1 MPRPNARLLT
11 SNLFLAT
18 TLLAGTI
25 LRLTGFTRGASDSSE
40 DALSTGAGSFHRF
53 HPDEEL
59 VVGGALVPFDWLTPP
74 FTVYGIL
81 PAHLLRLSLY
91 VLGLIFD
98 WPHLDLEDPESVR
111 RVYYVARGLAI
122 FFSLGTMLLVWLIA
136 RRHMGSLQANL
147 ALAFVAYAPGAV
159 QQAHFFIVDGLFVF
173 AATAALGAIIEAAK
187 TRDVI
192 WFAISGLMIGVSITV
207 RMNGVALAAVLT
219 IFCLVGHGGMLARGS
234 RNAALAHL
242 AVAFVAALSTVILV
256 QPNLVVRPDLLF
268 LANAPKDFSL
278 AVQFARGE
286 ILQPWNL
293 IDYHA
298 LPYIYHWT
306 DLLPLAIGA
315 VGTVFGA
322 VAVFHAV
329 RVGGSAHLALFMWLV
344 LYFLQF
350 GGLLAKSVRY
360 VLPMV
365 PVIAILTA
373 DLLARIRSK
382 RQRLGVL
389 LIAVATLPTA
399 VAGISFGQVYTETDS
414 RLLAA
419 RWIERNV
426 PLGGSVGVEGGGFS
440 VHGLL
445 NESRIE
451 KTWLDLPQIFYTSP
465 YLLCGSRLDLLRR
478 RLVKMDFLAVVD
490 ANRMAQYRA
499 VPDLFPVVAGFY
511 DKLVDERLG
520 FELVKR
526 YKVSPGLF
534 GMQFDDS
541 RSEPSFIGYDHPAV
555 LIYRADR
562 SKMDTSL
569 KMWRRELFSDDNCS
583 DKLLLA
589 AASDL
594 NSGNYESAQLRVAD
608 TLSKFPHAKTAY
620 LLEAEIHS
628 IQGRHAAS
636 AAARQRYEP
645 ESGAGGT
652 LQAANYGTIHLIPSS
667 SALTLVE
674 LGLEDLAVRILEEGL
689 EGVHRY
695 DEDVAKATASSY
707 SEVAKMMF
715 EKRRLKEMEQTLNL
729 SLRIHPT
736 SAALNVL
743 GTLAYGH
750 GKTVVAMDHWERSL
764 EIEDKQ
770 PQIHALLGK
779 ANLDKAG
786 DATSAYHHLERA
798 ILQDSNM
805 APQLKPW
812 LARAS
817 ALSAKQ

>member
-1 MPRPNARLLT
+1 MPGPNARLLT
-11 SNLFLAT
+11 SNVFLAT
-18 TLLAGTI
+18 TLLAGTL
-25 LRLTGFTRGASDSSE
+25 LRLTGFTRGTSGSLE
-40 DALSTGAGSFHRF
+40 VLNTGGSFYHF

-59 VVGGALVPFDWLTPP
+59 VIGGALVPFDWLTPP

-81 PAHLLRLSLY
+81 PVHLLRLCLY
-91 VLGLIFD
+91 VLGGIFD
-98 WPHLDLEDPESVR
+98 WPHLDLGDPESAR
-111 RVYYVARGLAI
+111 RIYYVARGLAI
-122 FFSLGTMLLVWLIA
+122 FFSLGTMVLVWVIA
-136 RRHMGSLQANL
+136 RRNMGSVQANL
-147 ALAFVAYAPGAV
+147 ALAIFAYAPGAV

-173 AATAALGAIIEAAK
+173 AAMAALGAIIEAAK
-187 TRDVI
+187 TRDAI
-192 WFAISGLMIGVSITV
+192 WFVISGLLIGASITV
-207 RMNGVALAAVLT
+207 RMNGVALAVILT
-219 IFCLVGHGGMLARGS
+219 IFCLVGRGGILAPGS
-234 RNAALAHL
+234 RRAVLASLTVAA
-242 AVAFVAALSTVILV
+242 VAALSTVILV
-256 QPNLVVRPDLLF
+256 QPNLVLRPDLLL

-306 DLLPLAIGA
+306 DLLPLAVGA

-322 VAVFHAV
+322 VSVLHAV

-365 PVIAILTA
+365 PVIAILSA
-373 DLLARIRSK
+373 DLLARVRAK

-389 LIAVATLPTA
+389 LIAVVILPTA
-399 VAGISFGQVYTETDS
+399 VAGISFGRVYTETDS

-419 RWIERNV
+419 RWVERNV
-426 PLGGSVGVEGGGFS
+426 PLGGSVGVEGGGFP
-440 VHGLL
+440 VHDLL
-445 NESRIE
+445 DDSRIE

-465 YLLCGSRLDLLRR
+465 YLLCGNRLDLLRQ
-478 RLVKMDFLAVVD
+478 RLGKMDFLALVD

-511 DKLVDERLG
+511 ERLIDERLG

-534 GMQFDDS
+534 GMRFDDS
-541 RSEPSFIGYDHPAV
+541 GSEPSFIGYDHPAV
-555 LIYRADR
+555 LIYAADR
-562 SKMDTSL
+562 IRMDAAL
-569 KMWRRELFSDDNCS
+569 ENWRHELLNNDNCS
-583 DKLLLA
+583 DKLLVA
-589 AASDL
+589 AANDL
-594 NSGNYESAQLRVAD
+594 KSGNYDSARLRVAD
-608 TLSKFPHAKTAY
+608 TLNKFPHAKTAY
-620 LLEAEIHS
+620 LLKAEIHA

-636 AAARQRYEP
+636 VAAKQQYKP

-652 LQAANYGTIHLIPSS
+652 LHASNHGTIHLIPGS

-674 LGLEDLAVRILEEGL
+674 LGLEELAVRILEEGI

-695 DEDVAKATASSY
+695 DEDVTKAMALSY
-707 SEVAKMMF
+707 SEVARMLF
-715 EKRRLKEMEQTLNL
+715 EKRRLEEMEKALNL

-736 SAALNVL
+736 SPALNVI
-743 GTLAYGH
+743 GTLAYGN
-750 GKTVVAMDHWERSL
+750 GKTAVAMEHWKRSL
-764 EIEDKQ
+764 EIEDIQ

-779 ANLDKAG
+779 AHLDKPG

-805 APQLKPW
+805 ASQLKPW
-812 LARAS
+812 LARAR
-817 ALSAKQ
+817 ALSNKQ

>member
-25 LRLTGFTRGASDSSE
+25 LRLTGFTRGTSDSSE
-40 DALSTGAGSFHRF
+40 DALNTGAGSFYRF
-53 HPDEEL
+53 HPDEEF
-59 VVGGALVPFDWLTPP
+59 VIGGALVPFDWLTPP

-91 VLGLIFD
+91 VLGGIFD
-98 WPHLDLEDPESVR
+98 WPHLDLADPESVR

-122 FFSLGTMLLVWLIA
+122 FFSLGTMVLVWLIA

-268 LANAPKDFSL
+268 LDKAPKDFSL

-382 RQRLGVL
+382 RQLLGVL

-399 VAGISFGQVYTETDS
+399 VAGISFGRVYTETDS

-465 YLLCGSRLDLLRR
+465 YLLCGNRLDLLRR

-534 GMQFDDS
+534 GMRFDDS

-569 KMWRRELFSDDNCS
+569 KKWRRELFSDDNCS

-589 AASDL
+589 AANDL
-594 NSGNYESAQLRVAD
+594 KSGNYESAQLRVAD

-652 LQAANYGTIHLIPSS
+652 LHASNHGTIHLIPSS

-674 LGLEDLAVRILEEGL
+674 LGLEDIAVRILEEGI

-715 EKRRLKEMEQTLNL
+715 EKRQLKEMEQTLNL

-736 SAALNVL
+736 PATLNVL

-779 ANLDKAG
+779 ANLDKPG

-805 APQLKPW
+805 APQ
-812 LARAS
+812 
-817 ALSAKQ
+817 